1 MLPIIILSK
10 SILKVSATEKISARN
25 NEEDTMT
32 FREAVNSGKFVVTAE
47 VGPPKGTDIKA
58 MVHHIELL
66 RGKVDAANVT
76 DNQSAVMRICSL
88 AVCKI
93 ALDNG
98 LEPILQMT
106 CRDRNRI
113 GLQSDLLGANVL
125 GIRNVLCMTGDHVAV
140 GDHKAAKPV
149 YDIESVQLLSM
160 VDSLNKGK
168 DMAGNEL
175 KGATDFYQ
183 GAVVTPETDFIEP
196 QLMKFEKKV
205 RAGACFFQTQAIF
218 DMEKFKEFMNYA
230 RQFPVKILAGI
241 VVLKSAGMANFMNKN
256 VPGIRVPQELI
267 DEIKAAGKEKA
278 LDTGL
283 DIAAR
288 HIKQLKEEGVC
299 DGVHIMA
306 IGMEEKVPLIMEKA
320 ALL

>member
-1 MLPIIILSK
+1 M
-10 SILKVSATEKISARN
+10 R
-25 NEEDTMT
+25 
-32 FREAVNSGKFVVTAE
+32 FREVLESGKFVVTAE
-47 VGPPKGTDIKA
+47 VGPPKGTDIKN
-58 MVHHIELL
+58 MVRHIELL

-113 GLQSDLLGANVL
+113 ELQSDLLGAHVL
-125 GIRNVLCMTGDHVAV
+125 GIRNVLCMTGDHVAA

-149 YDIESVQLLSM
+149 YDVESVQLLSI
-160 VDSLNKGK
+160 VDNLNKGR

-175 KGATDFYQ
+175 KGPTEIYQ

-196 QLMKFEKKV
+196 QLIKFEKKI
-205 RAGACFFQTQAIF
+205 RAGARFFQTQAIY
-218 DMEKFKEFMNYA
+218 DVEKFKGFMKYA
-230 RQFPVKILAGI
+230 RGFPVKILAGI
-241 VVLKSAGMANFMNKN
+241 VVLKSVGMANFMNKN
-256 VPGIRVPQELI
+256 VPGIRVPLELI
-267 DEIKAAGKEKA
+267 EEIKTVGKEKA
-278 LDTGL
+278 LDKGL

-288 HIKQLKEEGVC
+288 HISKLKEEGIC

-320 ALL
+320 GLI

>member
-1 MLPIIILSK
+1 
-10 SILKVSATEKISARN
+10 V
-25 NEEDTMT
+25 T
-32 FREAVNSGKFVVTAE
+32 FYESLNSGKFVVTAE
-47 VGPPKGTDIKA
+47 VGPPKGTDIKETL
-58 MVHHIELL
+58 HHMELL
-66 RGKVDAANVT
+66 KGKVNAANVT
-76 DNQSAVMRICSL
+76 DNQSAVMRICSIAICKL
-88 AVCKI
+88 AI
-93 ALDNG
+93 EHG
-98 LEPILQMT
+98 LEPIFQMT